1 MTFFGFI
8 FLRRRDFMTI
18 ADVAAKL
25 AALKTSIDTLAA
37 AIAARPAP
45 IATQAE
51 VDALGTSVDDAAAAL
66 AAIPP
71 Q

>member
-1 MTFFGFI
+1 
-8 FLRRRDFMTI
+8 MTI